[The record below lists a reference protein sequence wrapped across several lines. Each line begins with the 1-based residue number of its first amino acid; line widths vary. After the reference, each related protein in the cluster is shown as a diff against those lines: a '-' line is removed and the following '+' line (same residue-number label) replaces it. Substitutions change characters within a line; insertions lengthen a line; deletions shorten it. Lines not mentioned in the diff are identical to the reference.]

1 MIKSN
6 KFFSLKSRVNLG
18 EGLMIDLD
26 YKVIKFLYNSK
37 KPLKISQIAHKLN
50 KKHTTLASCIKRLK
64 EKGYVNYEPFHEV
77 KLTNKGRD
85 VALELLRHERLLE
98 LLLFNELEITAE
110 EAHAESMKLN
120 LLLSC
125 DTINKICK
133 KYGHPK
139 KCPCGDDIIDSRS
152 CFCERIE

>member
-1 MIKSN
+1 MDY
-6 KFFSLKSRVNLG
+6 
-18 EGLMIDLD
+18 MIDLD
-26 YKVIKFLYNSK
+26 YKVIRFLYSNK
-37 KPLKISQIAHKLN
+37 KPIKVSQIASKLN
-50 KKHTTLASCIKRLK
+50 KKHTTLGSCVKRLK

-77 KLTNKGRD
+77 KLTNKGND
-85 VALELLRHERLLE
+85 VAIELLRHERLLE
-98 LLLFNELEITAE
+98 LLLFNELEISAE
-110 EAHAESMKLN
+110 KAHTESMKLN

-152 CFCERIE
+152 CFCERIEK

>member
-1 MIKSN
+1 
-6 KFFSLKSRVNLG
+6 
-18 EGLMIDLD
+18 MIDLD
-26 YKVIKFLYNSK
+26 YKVLKFLYNNK
-37 KPLKISQIAHKLN
+37 KPLKISQIAHKLS
-50 KKHTTLASCIKRLK
+50 KKHTTLGSCVKRLR

-77 KLTNKGRD
+77 KLTIKGKD
-85 VALELLRHERLLE
+85 VAIELLRHERLLE
-98 LLLFNELEITAE
+98 LLLFKELEITAE